1 MAIRKEY
8 NQSWNPFW
16 LNMPDGGSKNYE
28 DLENKP
34 SINDVELE
42 GNKTSE
48 NLGIEYTLPAASDEM
63 LGGVKVGYGLTADE
77 NGVLSE
83 DEMAVRRYQFL
94 RNYGGNTGTHY
105 TTNSGNMDLTV
116 NQYFNP
122 DKPLFFQ
129 FEFTGT
135 PITGDTDRALAALN
149 GTFFLTMSELASA
162 KTVSGTYRTIKKKI
176 FMGVYDSKEI
186 YAMVNLEIEYDPYIS
201 EDGVWPTYKINAA
214 SMDITAADGSDLPE
228 AYISV
233 YLWVRG
239 SKTKVGT

>member
-16 LNMPDGGSKNYE
+16 LNMPDSGTTDYE

-42 GNKTSE
+42 GNKTGE
-48 NLGIEYTLPAASDEM
+48 DLGIEYTLPAASAET
-63 LGGVKVGYGLTADE
+63 LGGVKVGYGLASDE

-83 DEMAVRRYQFL
+83 EDMVSRRYQFM

-105 TTNSGNMDLTV
+105 SPSSGNMDLTV

-122 DKPLFFQ
+122 EKPLFFQ

-149 GTFFLTMSELASA
+149 GSFFITMGNLQSA
-162 KTVSGTYRTIKKKI
+162 KTVSNTYRTIKKKV

-186 YAMVNLEIEYDPYIS
+186 YAMVNLEIEYDPYVS
-201 EDGVWPTYKINAA
+201 EDGVWPSYKINAA
-214 SMDITAADGSDLPE
+214 SMDITAADGTDLPE

-239 SKTKVGT
+239 SKTKVG